1 MTTDRLERSM
11 PETLEDLYLG
21 PTPDYRDA
29 VLAAAV
35 RTRQR
40 PAWTFPGRWLP
51 MADLVTRPTFA
62 PRLPLRSL
70 AVTLVI
76 LALLLAAAFVYI
88 GTRPTRVPPPFG
100 PARNGRIVFA
110 AGGDI
115 FIGDPVS
122 GLSGAIVTGP
132 EMDGNPLF
140 SRDGMHVAF
149 MRQVG
154 DPSTPAFD
162 LMVANADGGGLKA
175 LATKL
180 DTDNPYEWSPD
191 GSYLLFTDTA
201 FHLYRIDATGATPP
215 KLLLDH
221 AYVQA
226 GEFRPP
232 DGRQIL
238 YEPQPVGATGAQGG
252 HALWVMNSDGS
263 AAKPLVEI
271 PPERARNGDF
281 GSVRYSPD
289 GAMIAFQQAPGGD
302 TNQLRIFIMNADG
315 TGLRPLTTETGSW
328 TETDLAWSPDGK
340 RIAFDR
346 WLLDPSTGAWNIQP
360 IGVASLDDGAV
371 TPLGPTPVSDG
382 AWFDFSPD
390 GTSLISM
397 PGTILSQSYPTTL
410 VQPTTIDTTTG
421 LARTLDWHIGSML
434 TWQRLAP

>member
-1 MTTDRLERSM
+1 MTTDRRFERSLL
-11 PETLEDLYLG
+11 ETLEDLYLG

-51 MADLVTRPTFA
+51 VVDIVTRPTFA

-70 AVTLVI
+70 AVGLVI

-88 GTRPTRVPPPFG
+88 GTRPTKVPPPFG
-100 PARNGRIVFA
+100 PARNGLIVYA

-115 FIGDPVS
+115 YIGDPVIGTS
-122 GLSGAIVTGP
+122 RAIVTGP

-140 SRDGMHVAF
+140 ARDGTRVAF

-154 DPSTPAFD
+154 DPATPAFD
-162 LMVANADGGGLKA
+162 LMVANADGSGPKA
-175 LATKL
+175 VATKL
-180 DTDNPYEWSPD
+180 DTDNPFEWSPD
-191 GSYLLFTDTA
+191 GSYLLFTDTE
-201 FHLYRIDATGATPP
+201 FRLYRIDASGATPP
-215 KLLLDH
+215 KLLLEH
-221 AYVQA
+221 AYVQP

-238 YEPQPVGATGAQGG
+238 YEPQPAGVTGKQTG

-263 AAKPLVEI
+263 GAKPMLEI
-271 PPERARNGDF
+271 PPERVRDGDF

-289 GAMIAFQQAPGGD
+289 GTMIAFLQAPAGD
-302 TNQLRIFIMNADG
+302 TSQLRIFIMNADG
-315 TGLRPLTTETGSW
+315 TALRPLTTETGSW
-328 TETDLAWSPDGK
+328 TETDLAWSPDSK

-346 WLLDPSTGAWNIQP
+346 WHLESDGSWKIQP
-360 IGVASLDDGAV
+360 IGVAALEGGAV
-371 TPLGPTPVSDG
+371 TPLGPTPVTDG

-390 GTSLISM
+390 GTSIISM
-397 PGTILSQSYPTTL
+397 PGTILSQPYPTTL
-410 VQPTTIDTTTG
+410 VQPMTIDTTTG
-421 LARTLDWHIGSML
+421 QARPLDWQIGSTL
-434 TWQRLAP
+434 TWQRLAH